1 MKKLTA
7 ALMAVGA
14 MGTFGTQTAY
24 AGYIQTVDATTT
36 RDWLQV
42 IDTSRLPLSEFI
54 SRCDSVTGT
63 CAGSVTSA
71 LGTTTNL
78 TGLIWASTAQVE
90 QLLRSRGGII
100 ADVNV
105 AINLFGDSFTRRVL
119 NVDDSIGNGWI
130 DTDGA
135 GTADEGIFRTS
146 NGGTTL
152 SGWSR
157 NTSPVSGLPGH
168 ARISYLAL
176 AGTDQIYFPERH
188 DLDSTGSGSFV
199 GAWLFRESRSVVI
212 EPPPP
217 PPTGTVPVPS
227 TLAILG
233 LGLIGL
239 MRARFVKAQ

>member
-14 MGTFGTQTAY
+14 LGIFGMQTAY

-36 RDWLQV
+36 REWLQV
-42 IDTSRLPLSEFI
+42 IDTSRLPLSDLV

-63 CAGSVTSA
+63 CTGSVTNS

-78 TGLIWASTAQVE
+78 TGLTWASTAQVE
-90 QLLRSRGGII
+90 LLFRSRGGII
-100 ADVNV
+100 ADQSIVVNF
-105 AINLFGDSFTRRVL
+105 FGESFTRRVL

-146 NGGTTL
+146 NGGITL

-157 NTSPVSGLPGH
+157 NTSLVSGLPAH
-168 ARISYLAL
+168 ARISYLGL
-176 AGTDQIYFPERH
+176 VGTDQIYFPERH
-188 DLDSTGSGSFV
+188 DLDSF
-199 GAWLFRESRSVVI
+199 GANSLIGAFLFREASTFV
-212 EPPPP
+212 EPPP
-217 PPTGTVPVPS
+217 PPTGTVPLPS
-227 TLAILG
+227 TLAIFG

-239 MRARFVKAQ
+239 MRTRFVNAK